1 MKYSTASVNTFIKQI
16 EEGYAKVI
24 QPFYYEIKDRNVNS
38 GRFMKCSIIVS
49 HCVVRYTISNIDVL
63 SKSSVVKG
71 IFRS

>member
-38 GRFMKCSIIVS
+38 A
-49 HCVVRYTISNIDVL
+49 ISLMID
-63 SKSSVVKG
+63 SN
-71 IFRS
+71 